1 MTLSWIPLV
10 RRASLYLQY
19 RVPTVK
25 YHLAL
30 DKWPIKPRLS
40 KSLQSPPKNRNVFR
54 LRGSPTLKAG
64 RMHFVGFAS
73 LQRPYNVP
81 PRSLAVNVA
90 ITTFLI
96 NANTTRGAGQP
107 GETVGWR
114 GAARRGDGDADL
126 VPYAQECCPDGS
138 LAPSLSRCRHLHG
151 YTPRPACLLAPS
163 TLHSTP
169 LLQSVRRPVLR

>member
-1 MTLSWIPLV
+1 MTLSWIQLV

-25 YHLAL
+25 SHLAL

-54 LRGSPTLKAG
+54 LRGSPTLRAG

-96 NANTTRGAGQP
+96 NANTTREQASQGSLSA
-107 GETVGWR
+107 
-114 GAARRGDGDADL
+114 GAARREGGTGTL
-126 VPYAQECCPDGS
+126 IS
-138 LAPSLSRCRHLHG
+138 FL
-151 YTPRPACLLAPS
+151 TPRNA
-163 TLHSTP
+163 
-169 LLQSVRRPVLR
+169 VLTDH

>member
-1 MTLSWIPLV
+1 MPVYISSTECQLS
-10 RRASLYLQY
+10 STTQ
-19 RVPTVK
+19 
-25 YHLAL
+25 HLTNGQSN
-30 DKWPIKPRLS
+30 PRLS

-54 LRGSPTLKAG
+54 LRGSPTLRAG

-96 NANTTRGAGQP
+96 NANTTRGAGQGP
-107 GETVGWR
+107 GESVGWR

-151 YTPRPACLLAPS
+151 YTPRPACLLAQS
-163 TLHSTP
+163 TLHSTTTVCP
-169 LLQSVRRPVLR
+169 TSPAAMIHPP